1 MISKF
6 STLLFAT
13 TMALSALLAGCDSP
27 PPETN
32 LATAK
37 AKAEQCVEPTQ
48 EMRSNHMAMLDH
60 QRDATVIDGIRTKK
74 HSLNECINC
83 HVAPTKEDGSPLH
96 YGDEE
101 HFCTTCHAAV
111 GQKIDCFQCH
121 ADRPDVAADENYQHN
136 VGSVQGHHFTQGV
149 AGAVA
154 PTANEVQMITQPA
167 QPPQTQPQQGI
178 VQ

>member
-6 STLLFAT
+6 SKVSLALTLAFA
-13 TMALSALLAGCDSP
+13 ALLAGCGKAPAEADL
-27 PPETN
+27 N

-37 AKAEQCVEPTQ
+37 QKAEECVEPKDVIRTK
-48 EMRSNHMAMLDH
+48 HMDFLMH
-60 QRDATVIDGIRTKK
+60 QRDATVIEGIRTGK

-83 HVAPTKEDGSPLH
+83 HVPPVKQDGSPLH

-121 ADRPDVAADENYQHN
+121 ADRPDVSENQNYQHHA
-136 VGSVQGHHFTQGV
+136 GSAEGHHFTQGV
-149 AGAVA
+149 AGAGA
-154 PTANEVQMITQPA
+154 PTAAEVQMV
-167 QPPQTQPQQGI
+167 TQPQQGAA
-178 VQ
+178 Q